1 MQLKV
6 LGFDTATAA
15 TVVALLADGQEPLEA
30 RDDPAPGE
38 RPRHTTRLLALART
52 LLDRARLAF
61 GDLDLI
67 AVGTG
72 PGSFTGLRIGVATAR
87 ALAQA
92 TGAPVAGVS
101 TLRALAALPDDAGA
115 ETLVLPVVDAR
126 RGEVFVAG
134 WRGGE
139 EVFRPRAMTP
149 AELVELAEAG
159 GAGERRPWLGVGD
172 GAVRFRDVLV
182 AAGVSVPDPGSPVH
196 RVSAVTVCR
205 LAAEAEPAPRRAVVP
220 DYLRLPDAEEALR
233 ARAEPG

>member
-1 MQLKV
+1 M
-6 LGFDTATAA
+6 
-15 TVVALLADGQEPLEA
+15 ALLPDGGAEPLEA
-30 RDDPAPGE
+30 RDDPVPGE

-52 LLDRARLAF
+52 LLGRAGLAF
-61 GDLDLI
+61 ADLDLI

-101 TLRALAALPDDAGA
+101 TLRALAEVPADP

-134 WRGGE
+134 WRGGA
-139 EVFRPRAMTP
+139 EVFHPRAMTP
-149 AELVELAEAG
+149 GELAELAEAG

-172 GAVRFRDVLV
+172 GAVRFHDVLV
-182 AAGVSVPDPGSPVH
+182 AAGVSVPEPGSPVH
-196 RVSAVTVCR
+196 RISAVTVCR
-205 LAAEAEPAPRRAVVP
+205 LAAEAEPAPGRAVVP
-220 DYLRLPDAEEALR
+220 DYLRAPDAEEALR
-233 ARAEPG
+233 ARTER